1 MVRAFDV
8 LIRRFAEMIPRG
20 TGKEKT
26 KGKLMPAIKYATVG
40 SNKLE
45 EAKAFYDALLG
56 SIGME
61 PRFEHPS
68 GGRLYDSEE
77 AGLFGVLGAYDGEP
91 ATVGNGTMIGFSFD
105 TRAEVDAFHAKAL
118 ELGATNEGDPG
129 ERAPGA
135 YFSYF
140 RDLDGNKIT
149 AYIFD

>member
-1 MVRAFDV
+1 MSREWDIETDLLV
-8 LIRRFAEMIPRG
+8 
-20 TGKEKT
+20 
-26 KGKLMPAIKYATVG
+26 VG
-40 SNKLE
+40 SGAAGNTT
-45 EAKAFYDALLG
+45 
-56 SIGME
+56 
-61 PRFEHPS
+61 

-77 AGLFGVLGAYDGEP
+77 AGLFGVLGAYDGDP

-118 ELGATNEGDPG
+118 ELGAANEGDPG